1 MLAWIYKILAI
12 IFYAPIMASI
22 IYFLF
27 SPLLSRFNDKVK
39 TVAAVIFLILSVF
52 VYINM
57 IVNPTEESI
66 HCGYVGLWGWECS
79 E

>member
-1 MLAWIYKILAI
+1 MLDWIFKILAI
-12 IFYAPIMASI
+12 VITASIFTSI
-22 IYFLF
+22 IYLLF
-27 SPLLSRFNDKVK
+27 SPILSKFNDKVK
-39 TVAAVIFLILSVF
+39 TVAVVIFLILSVF

-57 IVNPTEESI
+57 IVNPTEKSV